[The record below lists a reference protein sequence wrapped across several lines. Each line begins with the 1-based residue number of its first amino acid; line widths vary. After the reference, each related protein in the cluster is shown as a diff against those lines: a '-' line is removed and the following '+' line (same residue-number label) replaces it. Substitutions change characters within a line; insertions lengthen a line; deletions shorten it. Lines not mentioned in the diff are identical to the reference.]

1 MVSRRCAKST
11 GPPSDNFLRLLA
23 GVSCL
28 ESGRPEGL
36 NTILL
41 GDLERSTAFSLEL
54 AVVACDTGCLGRELR
69 SGGDSFGGGEITAA
83 SRELLEL
90 CAGVLRVAEALD
102 GVLGRETGVFAR
114 AVAWL
119 CCLDVRPLGTS
130 RRAPAGELDRV
141 DAGLA
146 GFDAVPIFLVK
157 TGSRDE
163 DEWGEGDCSTRLRC
177 CELVL
182 IGGNLVPTRSL
193 CDLV

>member
-23 GVSCL
+23 DVSCL

-36 NTILL
+36 KTALF
-41 GDLERSTAFSLEL
+41 GDLERSIAFSLEL
-54 AVVACDTGCLGRELR
+54 AVEACDTGCLGRELR
-69 SGGDSFGGGEITAA
+69 RGGDNLGGGEMTAA
-83 SRELLEL
+83 SRALLEF
-90 CAGVLRVAEALD
+90 CAGVFRAAEALD

-114 AVAWL
+114 AADWL
-119 CCLDVRPLGTS
+119 CCLDVRPLETN

-146 GFDAVPIFLVK
+146 GFDAVPSFLVK

-163 DEWGEGDCSTRLRC
+163 AECGEGDCSTRFRNW
-177 CELVL
+177 ELVL
-182 IGGNLVPTRSL
+182 IGGGIVPPTSL
-193 CDLV
+193 CDLL